1 MKEANAGMHGK
12 AVFWL
17 IAATAVWGLSFPM
30 IKVLHLRHSGID
42 DTWLLTSWTLAVRCL
57 LSALLLA
64 LMQPAALRGITSQ
77 EWRQSLGLVFFGG
90 VGLMFQADGLASTEA
105 STSAFLTQFYCVL
118 LPLWTC
124 LRLRQWPAPKIA
136 VCTLLV
142 LIGMAILSKLTWSS
156 MRLGPGE
163 WKTIVA
169 ATFFTG
175 QILLLEQP
183 KYAENRGITITILCM
198 AGTGLMAASCAAPY
212 THDWAG
218 FFGRWME
225 VPDLVVLGVLTVG
238 STLFSYLMMN
248 KWQKFVKATEAGLI
262 YCMEP
267 VFTSLYVLFLPAMLG
282 QWAGVKYEN
291 EVLTVALIVGGSL
304 VTLANLLLQLKTSAP
319 REETK

>member
-1 MKEANAGMHGK
+1 MKEVTTGMHGK

-17 IAATAVWGLSFPM
+17 IATTAVWGLSFPM

-42 DTWLLTSWTLAVRCL
+42 DTWLLTSWTLATRCL
-57 LSALLLA
+57 LTALLLA
-64 LMQPAALRGITSQ
+64 LMRPSALRGITSH

-90 VGLMFQADGLASTEA
+90 VGLMFQADGLANTEA

-124 LRLRQWPAPKIA
+124 LRLRQWPASKIA
-136 VCTLLV
+136 FCTLLV
-142 LIGMAILSKLTWSS
+142 LIGMGILSKLTWSS

-183 KYAENRGITITILCM
+183 KYADNRGITITILCM
-198 AGTGLMAASCAAPY
+198 AGTGIMAASCAVPY

-238 STLFSYLMMN
+238 CTMFSYLMMN

-267 VFTSLYVLFLPAMLG
+267 VFTSLYVLFLPSILG
-282 QWAGVKYEN
+282 QWAGVRYEN
-291 EVLTVALIVGGSL
+291 EGITLSLIIGGGL
-304 VTLANLLLQLKTSAP
+304 VTLANLMLQLRPTAKPASAN
-319 REETK
+319 